1 MSKKIIVILSASLL
15 VLLALAACIPGMQAA
30 PTMSPDMIGTLSAQT
45 VTARLISN
53 ASSNYDLALR
63 NAANATVRSSIRGVG
78 LTDSITWTNAG
89 GSAVNM
95 YVRVKRVAGLTGSAG
110 AYTLEVSR

>member
-1 MSKKIIVILSASLL
+1 MSASSLRTIATNADLDTYL
-15 VLLALAACIPGMQAA
+15 VSVGAG
-30 PTMSPDMIGTLSAQT
+30 QT